1 MDRKVKILIDSTS
14 DVPADW
20 LKMRDLELVPLHI
33 NWANGVTEDDNER
46 NEESL
51 KKYWQKLV
59 SSEELPKSSQ
69 PSPAMFLEKYK
80 EAIDDGYDEIVV
92 FCLSTAMSGTFNS
105 AFMVTKEVD
114 IPVHVVNTRMASAVI
129 PLIARRFKELI
140 NNGKSTENAI
150 KEIEKEIDTGKYKA
164 IFYVSNFDFL
174 IKGGRVSKFQGFV
187 GNLLNINVGLYIN
200 EKTGEMVPF
209 KKVRG
214 EKKAQKSLINKTL
227 ESVPKGSTVDI
238 MLVHADNKDGIEKL
252 KEYLT
257 NNYNIE
263 FIEET
268 FMGKVISTHVG
279 PGTAGFALYWR
290 K

>member
-1 MDRKVKILIDSTS
+1 MSKKVKILIDSTS
-14 DVPADW
+14 DVPEKW
-20 LKMRDLELVPLHI
+20 LENEEIELVPLHI
-33 NWANGVTEDDNER
+33 NWSDGNTEDDNER
-46 NEESL
+46 NEKSL
-51 KKYWQKLV
+51 KEYWQRIAD
-59 SSEELPKSSQ
+59 SEELPKSSQ

-80 EAIDDGYDEIVV
+80 KAINDGYDEIVV
-92 FCLSTAMSGTFNS
+92 FCLSTAMSGTYNS
-105 AFMVTKEVD
+105 AFMVKKEVD

-129 PLIARRFKELI
+129 PLITRKFKELI
-140 NNGKSTENAI
+140 NSGKTTENAI
-150 KEIEKEIDTGKYKA
+150 KQIEKEIVEGKFKA
-164 IFYVSNFDFL
+164 IFYVSSFDFL

-227 ESVPKGSTVDI
+227 ESVPKGSNIDI
-238 MLVHADNKDGIEKL
+238 ILVHADNKNGIEKL
-252 KEYLT
+252 KKLLT
-257 NNYNIE
+257 DNYNVK
-263 FIEET
+263 FVEET

-290 K
+290 E

>member
-1 MDRKVKILIDSTS
+1 MSKRVKILIDSTS
-14 DVPADW
+14 DVPEKW
-20 LKMRDLELVPLHI
+20 LENEEIELVPLHI
-33 NWANGVTEDDNER
+33 NWSKGSTEDDNER
-46 NEESL
+46 NEKSL
-51 KKYWQKLV
+51 KEYWQRIAD
-59 SSEELPKSSQ
+59 SEELPKSSQ

-80 EAIDDGYDEIVV
+80 KAINDGYDEIVV
-92 FCLSTAMSGTFNS
+92 FCLSTAMSGTYNS
-105 AFMVTKEVD
+105 AFMVKKEVD

-129 PLIARRFKELI
+129 PLITKKFKELI
-140 NNGKSTENAI
+140 NSGKTTENAI
-150 KEIEKEIDTGKYKA
+150 KQIEKEIVEGKFKA
-164 IFYVSNFDFL
+164 IFYVSSFDFL

-200 EKTGEMVPF
+200 EKTGEMIPF

-227 ESVPKGSTVDI
+227 ESVPKGSNVDI

-252 KEYLT
+252 KKLLT
-257 NNYNIE
+257 DNYNVE
-263 FIEET
+263 FVEET

-290 K
+290 E

>member
-1 MDRKVKILIDSTS
+1 MDKKVKILIDSTS

-20 LKMRDLELVPLHI
+20 LKKGDLELVPLHI

-80 EAIDDGYDEIVV
+80 KAIDEGYDEIVV
-92 FCLSTAMSGTFNS
+92 FCLSTAMSGTYNS

-140 NNGKSTENAI
+140 NNGKSTEKAI

-214 EKKAQKSLINKTL
+214 EKKAQKSLVNKAL

-252 KEYLT
+252 KEHLT

>member
-1 MDRKVKILIDSTS
+1 MNRKVKILIDSTS
-14 DVPADW
+14 DVPSDW
-20 LKMRDLELVPLHI
+20 LKESDLEMVPLHI
-33 NWANGVTEDDNER
+33 NWPDGVTEDDDER

-80 EAIDDGYDEIVV
+80 KAIDEGYDEIVV
-92 FCLSTAMSGTFNS
+92 FCLSTAMSGTYNS
-105 AFMVTKEVD
+105 ACMAKQDVD
-114 IPVHVVNTRMASAVI
+114 IPIHVVNTRMASAVI
-129 PLIARRFKELI
+129 PLIAKRFKELI
-140 NNGKSTENAI
+140 SEGKNTEKAI
-150 KEIEKEIDTGKYKA
+150 KQIEEEIDAGKYKA
-164 IFYVSNFDFL
+164 IFYVSNFNFL

-214 EKKAQKSLINKTL
+214 EKKAQKSVINKAL
-227 ESVPKGSTVDI
+227 ESVPEGSNVDI
-238 MLVHADNKDGIEKL
+238 LLVQVDNKNGIEKL
-252 KEYLT
+252 KKLLMD
-257 NNYNIE
+257 NYNVSYID
-263 FIEET
+263 ET

-290 K
+290 E